1 MRFFGDWLQ
10 KKVHFLKP
18 ILSIDP
24 NDTFKSAFLT
34 VTKLNVIMLG
44 VIRVINTF
52 IAVRFFGDR

>member
-1 MRFFGDWLQ
+1 MIGDT

-18 ILSIDP
+18 ILSIDT

-44 VIRVINTF
+44 VTRVIRVIDTL
-52 IAVRFFGDR
+52 IAIRFFGDP